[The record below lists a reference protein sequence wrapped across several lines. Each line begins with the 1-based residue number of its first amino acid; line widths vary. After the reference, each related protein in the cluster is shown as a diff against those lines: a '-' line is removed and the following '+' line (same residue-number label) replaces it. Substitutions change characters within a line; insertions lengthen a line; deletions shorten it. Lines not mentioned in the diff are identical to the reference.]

1 MHTIEDAFKVAI
13 EKHMSKKNKNMES
26 STLYPLNLIKMI
38 KDKEENEAAVV
49 QKFSMNAKEAPGKV
63 KSSTYGVS
71 GQSLINK

>member
-26 STLYPLNLIKMI
+26 STLHPLNLIKMI

-49 QKFSMNAKEAPGKV
+49 QKFSMNAEEAPGKV
-63 KSSTYGVS
+63 KNSTYGVS
-71 GQSLINK
+71 GQ